1 MARRPLFLQLI
12 FIFVPISLIGIA
24 ILAFFFNQ
32 TGTNFFYSET
42 KKNLRDRAHI
52 LKSFIAL
59 SEDVS
64 EFAEHINSD
73 SHIIYNMRVTIIDT
87 GGLVIAD
94 SHNSPA
100 LMDDHSNRPE
110 IIEAEINGEG
120 FSQRFSNTLQIEQM
134 YLAIPVYN
142 KNKKVY
148 LRLSVSIKELNLTI
162 EKAQKQVFLASIWIA
177 IIILIASYL
186 FSKTVTS
193 PIQTIQIE
201 AEKFVKTLTKAE
213 PIPSPNIKEL
223 ASLSFSFN
231 KMAKEIDRRIK
242 IIRKEKNDKD
252 SILTSLQD
260 GLVTLDNEY
269 NIITINET
277 AKDYLNIL
285 DPKPAGKKINTL
297 VKKKRVLAL
306 IKKTKNKVEKQ
317 QAEITIKQKKK
328 RYFIFNGT
336 PLLKGKELSG
346 VLVLITDITFQKQ
359 LESVRSD
366 FVANVSHE
374 LKTPITSILGY
385 VEIIMGKDINP
396 EQKEEFLS
404 KVLNQTNR
412 MNAII
417 DDLLKL
423 SKIESQ
429 EDDNTIESFDNNL
442 LAIID
447 GAREDLNQKTT
458 ANRNNI
464 VIDCS
469 EKLMLNCDPHLIR
482 EAIGNLTENAIKYGE
497 IGKDILIKVEKT
509 EKIVIHV
516 INYGDP
522 IPEKYHKKI
531 FQRFYRID
539 KSRDRN
545 LGGTGLGLAIVKHI
559 AFAHGGDVNVSRKM
573 GKTIFSLILPNLEKS

>member
-12 FIFVPISLIGIA
+12 FIFVPISLVGIA

-32 TGTNFFYSET
+32 TGTNFYYSET
-42 KKNLRDRAHI
+42 KKNLRYRAHI

-64 EFAEHINSD
+64 KFAEHIYTD
-73 SHIIYNMRVTIIDT
+73 RHIINNMRVTIIDT

-110 IIEAEINGEG
+110 IIDAEINGEG

-193 PIQTIQIE
+193 PIQTIQKE
-201 AEKFVKTLTKAE
+201 AEKFVKTLTQAE

-260 GLVTLDNEY
+260 GLITLDNDY
-269 NIITINET
+269 NIITINDT

-285 DPKPAGKKINTL
+285 DPKPAGKKINAL

-306 IKKTKNKVEKQ
+306 IKKTKNKIEKQ

-328 RYFIFNGT
+328 RFFIFNGT

-346 VLVLITDITFQKQ
+346 VLVLITDITFQRQ
-359 LESVRSD
+359 LESVRSN

-385 VEIIMGKDINP
+385 VEIIIGKDINS
-396 EQKEEFLS
+396 EQKKEFLF

-429 EDDNTIESFDNNL
+429 EDDNTIESFDNYL

-447 GAREDLNQKTT
+447 GAREDLNQKAT

-464 VIDCS
+464 VIDCH

-482 EAIGNLTENAIKYGE
+482 EAVGNLTENAIKYGE
-497 IGKDILIKVEKT
+497 PEKDILIKVEKA
-509 EKIVIHV
+509 EKISIHV
-516 INYGDP
+516 INHGDS

-545 LGGTGLGLAIVKHI
+545 LGGTGLGLAIVKHM
-559 AFAHGGDVNVSRKM
+559 AFAHGGDVAVSRTE
-573 GKTIFSLILPNLEKS
+573 GKTIFSLIMPKSENS

>member
-12 FIFVPISLIGIA
+12 FIFVPTSLVGIA

-59 SEDVS
+59 SDDLS
-64 EFAEHINSD
+64 EFAEHIYTD

-110 IIEAEINGEG
+110 IIDAEINGEG

-142 KNKKVY
+142 KNQKAY

-297 VKKKRVLAL
+297 VKKKRVFAL
-306 IKKTKNKVEKQ
+306 IKKTRNKVEKQ

-346 VLVLITDITFQKQ
+346 VLVLITDITFQRR

-482 EAIGNLTENAIKYGE
+482 EAVGNLIENAIKYGE
-497 IGKDILIKVEKT
+497 LEKDILIKVEKT
-509 EKIVIHV
+509 EKIEIHV

-531 FQRFYRID
+531 FQRFYRVD

-559 AFAHGGDVNVSRKM
+559 AFAHGGDIAVSRMKD
-573 GKTIFSLILPNLEKS
+573 KTIFSLIMPKSENS

>member
-12 FIFVPISLIGIA
+12 FIFVPISLVGIA

-32 TGTNFFYSET
+32 TGTKFFYSET
-42 KKNLRDRAHI
+42 KKSLRDRAHI
-52 LKSFIAL
+52 LKSFIAK
-59 SEDVS
+59 SDDVS
-64 EFAEHINSD
+64 EFAEHINTD
-73 SHIIYNMRVTIIDT
+73 SQIIYNMRVTIIDT
-87 GGLVIAD
+87 GGVVIAD
-94 SHNSPA
+94 SHNSPF

-110 IIEAEINGEG
+110 IIDAEIKGEG
-120 FSQRFSNTLQIEQM
+120 FSQRFSNTLEIEQM
-134 YLAIPVYN
+134 YLAIPVYD

-148 LRLSVSIKELNLTI
+148 LRLSVSIKDLNLTI
-162 EKAQKQVFLASIWIA
+162 EKAQKQVLLASICIA

-186 FSKTVTS
+186 FSKTVTN
-193 PIQTIQIE
+193 PIQTIQKE
-201 AEKFVKTLTKAE
+201 AEKFVKTLTRAE
-213 PIPSPNIKEL
+213 PIRSPNIKEL

-260 GLVTLDNEY
+260 GLITLDNDY
-269 NIITINET
+269 SIITINDT

-285 DPKPAGKKINTL
+285 DPEPAGKKINTL
-297 VKKKRVLAL
+297 IKKKRVLAL
-306 IKKTKNKVEKQ
+306 IKKTKNKIEKQ

-328 RYFIFNGT
+328 RYFIINGT

-346 VLVLITDITFQKQ
+346 VLVLITDITFQRQ

-385 VEIIMGKDINP
+385 VEIIMGKNINP
-396 EQKEEFLS
+396 EQKDKFLS

-442 LAIID
+442 IHIIES
-447 GAREDLNQKTT
+447 ACEDLSQKSMANQ
-458 ANRNNI
+458 NDI
-464 VIDCS
+464 VINCP
-469 EKLMLNCDPHLIR
+469 EKLFVNCDPHLIR
-482 EAIGNLTENAIKYGE
+482 EAIANLIENAIKYGVPQ
-497 IGKDILIKVEKT
+497 KDISIKIENAEK
-509 EKIVIHV
+509 VAIHV
-516 INYGDP
+516 ANQGEP
-522 IPEKYHKKI
+522 IPEKYYKKI

-539 KSRDRN
+539 KSRDRK

-559 AFAHGGDVNVSRKM
+559 AFAHGGDVDVSRIK
-573 GKTIFSLILPNLEKS
+573 GKTIFSLILPNSEKI

>member
-12 FIFVPISLIGIA
+12 FIFVPISLVGIA

-32 TGTNFFYSET
+32 TGTNFYYSET
-42 KKNLRDRAHI
+42 KKNLRYRAHI

-64 EFAEHINSD
+64 KFAEHIYTD
-73 SHIIYNMRVTIIDT
+73 RHIINNMRVTIIDT

-110 IIEAEINGEG
+110 IIDAEINGEG

-193 PIQTIQIE
+193 PIQTIQKE
-201 AEKFVKTLTKAE
+201 AEKFVKTLTQAE

-260 GLVTLDNEY
+260 GVITLDNDY
-269 NIITINET
+269 NIITINDT

-285 DPKPAGKKINTL
+285 DPKPAGKKINAL

-306 IKKTKNKVEKQ
+306 IKKTKNKIEKQ

-328 RYFIFNGT
+328 RFFIFNGT

-346 VLVLITDITFQKQ
+346 VLVLITDITFQRQ
-359 LESVRSD
+359 LESVRPN

-385 VEIIMGKDINP
+385 VEIIIGKDINS
-396 EQKEEFLS
+396 EQKKEFLF

-429 EDDNTIESFDNNL
+429 EDDNTIESFDNYL

-447 GAREDLNQKTT
+447 GAREDLNQKAT

-464 VIDCS
+464 VIDCH

-482 EAIGNLTENAIKYGE
+482 EAVGNLTENAIKYGE
-497 IGKDILIKVEKT
+497 IEKDILIKVEKA
-509 EKIVIHV
+509 EKIAIHV

-559 AFAHGGDVNVSRKM
+559 AFAHGGDVAVSRIE
-573 GKTIFSLILPNLEKS
+573 GKTIFSLIMPKSENS

>member
-12 FIFVPISLIGIA
+12 FIFVPISLVGIA

-110 IIEAEINGEG
+110 IIDAEINGEG

-162 EKAQKQVFLASIWIA
+162 KKAQKQVFLASIWIA

-201 AEKFVKTLTKAE
+201 AEKFVKTLTQAE

-269 NIITINET
+269 NITTINET

-297 VKKKRVLAL
+297 IKKKRVLAL
-306 IKKTKNKVEKQ
+306 IKKTRNKVEKQ

-336 PLLKGKELSG
+336 PLLKGTELSG
-346 VLVLITDITFQKQ
+346 VLILITDITFQKQ

-396 EQKEEFLS
+396 EQKEDFLS

-412 MNAII
+412 MNTII

-447 GAREDLNQKTT
+447 GAREDLNQKAT

-464 VIDCS
+464 VIDCY

-497 IGKDILIKVEKT
+497 IEKDILIKVEKT
-509 EKIVIHV
+509 EKIAIHV

-573 GKTIFSLILPNLEKS
+573 GKTIFSLILPNS

>member
-12 FIFVPISLIGIA
+12 FIFVPTSLVGIA

-59 SEDVS
+59 SDDLS
-64 EFAEHINSD
+64 EFAEHIYTD

-110 IIEAEINGEG
+110 IIDAEINGEG

-142 KNKKVY
+142 KNQKAY

-346 VLVLITDITFQKQ
+346 VLVLITDITFQRR

-442 LAIID
+442 LAIIN

>member
-12 FIFVPISLIGIA
+12 FIFVPISLVGIA

-64 EFAEHINSD
+64 EFAEHIYTD
-73 SHIIYNMRVTIIDT
+73 SNIIYNMRVTIIDT
-87 GGLVIAD
+87 RGLVIAD

-110 IIEAEINGEG
+110 IIDAEINGEG
-120 FSQRFSNTLQIEQM
+120 FSQRFSNTLQTEQM

-201 AEKFVKTLTKAE
+201 AEKFVKTLTQAE

-277 AKDYLNIL
+277 AKDYLNIF
-285 DPKPAGKKINTL
+285 DPKPAGKKISTL

-306 IKKTKNKVEKQ
+306 IKKTRNKVEKQ

-396 EQKEEFLS
+396 EQKEDFLS

-447 GAREDLNQKTT
+447 GAREDLNQKAT

-464 VIDCS
+464 VIDCY

-497 IGKDILIKVEKT
+497 IEKDILIKVEKT
-509 EKIVIHV
+509 ERIAIHV

-522 IPEKYHKKI
+522 IPEKYHRKI

>member
-12 FIFVPISLIGIA
+12 FIFVPTSLVGIA

-59 SEDVS
+59 SDDLS
-64 EFAEHINSD
+64 EFAEHIYTD

-110 IIEAEINGEG
+110 IIDAEINGEG

-142 KNKKVY
+142 KNQKAY

-346 VLVLITDITFQKQ
+346 VLVLITDITFQRR

-464 VIDCS
+464 LIDCS

>member
-12 FIFVPISLIGIA
+12 FIFVPISLVGIA

-32 TGTNFFYSET
+32 TGTNFYYSET

-52 LKSFIAL
+52 LKSFIIL
-59 SEDVS
+59 LEDVS
-64 EFAEHINSD
+64 VFAEHINTD
-73 SHIIYNMRVTIIDT
+73 INTIYNMRVTIIDT
-87 GGLVIAD
+87 AGFVIAD
-94 SHNSPA
+94 SHNPPA
-100 LMDDHSNRPE
+100 LMDDHSKRPE
-110 IIEAEINGEG
+110 IIDAEIKGEG

-134 YLAIPVYN
+134 YLAIPVYH

-162 EKAQKQVFLASIWIA
+162 EKAQKQVLLASICIA

-193 PIQTIQIE
+193 PIQTIQKE
-201 AEKFVKTLTKAE
+201 AEKFVKTLTQAE
-213 PIPSPNIKEL
+213 PIASPNIKEL

-242 IIRKEKNDKD
+242 IISKEKNDKD

-260 GLVTLDNEY
+260 GLITLDNDY
-269 NIITINET
+269 NIITINDT
-277 AKDYLNIL
+277 AKDYLNIS

-297 VKKKRVLAL
+297 IKKKRVLAL
-306 IKKTKNKVEKQ
+306 IKKTKNKIEKQ

-346 VLVLITDITFQKQ
+346 VLVLITDITFQRQ

-396 EQKEEFLS
+396 EQKEKFLS

-429 EDDNTIESFDNNL
+429 EDDNTIESFDNSL

-447 GAREDLNQKTT
+447 GAREDLTQKAT

-464 VIDCS
+464 VIDCP

-482 EAIGNLTENAIKYGE
+482 EAVGNLTENAIKYGE
-497 IGKDILIKVEKT
+497 LEKDILIKVEKA
-509 EKIVIHV
+509 EKIAIHV

-522 IPEKYHKKI
+522 IPEKYYKKI

-559 AFAHGGDVNVSRKM
+559 AFAHGGDVAVSRIK
-573 GKTIFSLILPNLEKS
+573 GKTIFSLIMPKSENS

>member
-12 FIFVPISLIGIA
+12 FIFVPISLVGIA

-59 SEDVS
+59 SEDLS
-64 EFAEHINSD
+64 EFAEHIYTD

-110 IIEAEINGEG
+110 IIDAEINGEG

-201 AEKFVKTLTKAE
+201 AEKFVKTLTQAE

-306 IKKTKNKVEKQ
+306 IKKTRNKVEKQ

-346 VLVLITDITFQKQ
+346 VLVLITDITFQRR

-464 VIDCS
+464 VIDCY

-482 EAIGNLTENAIKYGE
+482 EAIGNLIENAIKYGE
-497 IGKDILIKVEKT
+497 IEKDILIKVEKA
-509 EKIVIHV
+509 EKIAIHV

-522 IPEKYHKKI
+522 IPEKHHKKI

-573 GKTIFSLILPNLEKS
+573 GKTIFSLILPNS

>member
-12 FIFVPISLIGIA
+12 FIFVPTSLVGIA

-59 SEDVS
+59 SDDLS
-64 EFAEHINSD
+64 EFAEHIYTD

-110 IIEAEINGEG
+110 IIDAEINGEG

-142 KNKKVY
+142 KNQKAY

-285 DPKPAGKKINTL
+285 DPKPVGKKINEL
-297 VKKKRVLAL
+297 IKKKRVLAL
-306 IKKTKNKVEKQ
+306 IKKTKNKIEKQ

-346 VLVLITDITFQKQ
+346 VLVLITDITFQRR

>member
-12 FIFVPISLIGIA
+12 FIFVPTSLVGIA

-59 SEDVS
+59 SDDLS
-64 EFAEHINSD
+64 EFAEHIYTD

-110 IIEAEINGEG
+110 IIDAEINGEG

-142 KNKKVY
+142 KNQKAY

-306 IKKTKNKVEKQ
+306 IKKTRNKVEKQ

-346 VLVLITDITFQKQ
+346 VLVLITDITFQRR

-559 AFAHGGDVNVSRKM
+559 AFAHGGDVNVSRKTS
-573 GKTIFSLILPNLEKS
+573 KTIFSLILPNLEKS

>member
-1 MARRPLFLQLI
+1 MVRRPLFLQLI
-12 FIFVPISLIGIA
+12 FIFVPTSLVGIA

-32 TGTNFFYSET
+32 TGTKFFYSET

-52 LKSFIAL
+52 LKSFIAK

-64 EFAEHINSD
+64 VFAEHINTD
-73 SHIIYNMRVTIIDT
+73 SYIIYNMRVTIIDT
-87 GGLVIAD
+87 GGFVIAD

-100 LMDDHSNRPE
+100 FMDNHSNRPE
-110 IIEAEINGEG
+110 IIDAEIKGEG
-120 FSQRFSNTLQIEQM
+120 FSQRFSNTLKKEQM
-134 YLAIPVYN
+134 YLAIPVFD
-142 KNKKVY
+142 KKKKFY
-148 LRLSVSIKELNLTI
+148 LRLSVSINELNLTI
-162 EKAQKQVFLASIWIA
+162 EKAQKQVLLASICIA
-177 IIILIASYL
+177 IIILIASYS

-193 PIQTIQIE
+193 PIQTIQKE
-201 AEKFVKTLTKAE
+201 AEKFVKTLTLAE

-231 KMAKEIDRRIK
+231 KMAKEIDRRLK
-242 IIRKEKNDKD
+242 IIKKEKNDKD

-260 GLVTLDNEY
+260 GLITLDNDY
-269 NIITINET
+269 RIITINAT

-297 VKKKRVLAL
+297 IKKKRVLVL
-306 IKKTKNKVEKQ
+306 IKKTKNKIEKQ

-336 PLLKGKELSG
+336 PLLRGKELSG
-346 VLVLITDITFQKQ
+346 VLVLITDITFQRQ

-385 VEIIMGKDINP
+385 VEIILGKDINLD
-396 EQKEEFLS
+396 QKEEFLS
-404 KVLNQTNR
+404 KVLSQTNR

-429 EDDNTIESFDNNL
+429 EDDNTIESYENNL
-442 LAIID
+442 IGIID
-447 GAREDLNQKTT
+447 GAREDLSQKSMANQ
-458 ANRNNI
+458 NDI
-464 VIDCS
+464 VIDCP
-469 EKLMLNCDPHLIR
+469 ENIIINCDPYLIR
-482 EAIGNLTENAIKYGE
+482 EAIANLIENAIKYGAPQR
-497 IGKDILIKVEKT
+497 DILIEVKNTKT
-509 EKIVIHV
+509 IDIHV
-516 INYGDP
+516 VNYGQP
-522 IPEKYHKKI
+522 VPERYHKKI

-559 AFAHGGDVNVSRKM
+559 AYAHGGDVGVSRKK
-573 GKTIFSLILPNLEKS
+573 GKTIFSLILPNSEKS

>member
-12 FIFVPISLIGIA
+12 FIFVPTSLVGIA

-59 SEDVS
+59 SDDLS
-64 EFAEHINSD
+64 EFAEHIYTD

-110 IIEAEINGEG
+110 IIDAEINGEG

-142 KNKKVY
+142 KNQKAY

-346 VLVLITDITFQKQ
+346 VLVLITDITFQRR

-482 EAIGNLTENAIKYGE
+482 EAVGNLIENAIKYGE
-497 IGKDILIKVEKT
+497 IEKDILIKVEKT
-509 EKIVIHV
+509 EKIAIHV

-522 IPEKYHKKI
+522 ILEKYHKKI

-559 AFAHGGDVNVSRKM
+559 AFAHGGDISVSRM
-573 GKTIFSLILPNLEKS
+573 EDKTIFSLIMPKSENS

>member
-12 FIFVPISLIGIA
+12 FIFVPISLVGIA

-52 LKSFIAL
+52 LKSFIAQ

-64 EFAEHINSD
+64 EFAEHIYTD

-177 IIILIASYL
+177 IIILVASYL

-201 AEKFVKTLTKAE
+201 AEKFLKTLTQSE

-306 IKKTKNKVEKQ
+306 IKKTRNKVEKQ

-396 EQKEEFLS
+396 EQKEDFLS

-447 GAREDLNQKTT
+447 GAREDLNQKAT

-464 VIDCS
+464 VIDCP

-482 EAIGNLTENAIKYGE
+482 EAIGNLIENAIKYGE
-497 IGKDILIKVEKT
+497 IGKDILIKVEKA
-509 EKIVIHV
+509 EKIAIHV

-559 AFAHGGDVNVSRKM
+559 AFTHGGDIAVSRMKD
-573 GKTIFSLILPNLEKS
+573 KTIFSLIMPKSENS

>member
-12 FIFVPISLIGIA
+12 FIFVPISLVGIA

-42 KKNLRDRAHI
+42 RKNLRDRAHI
-52 LKSFIAL
+52 LKSFIAI

-64 EFAEHINSD
+64 EFAEHINTD
-73 SHIIYNMRVTIIDT
+73 SHIIYNMRVTIIDS
-87 GGLVIAD
+87 GGFVIAD
-94 SHNSPA
+94 SHNSPS
-100 LMDDHSNRPE
+100 LMDDHSKRPE
-110 IIEAEINGEG
+110 IIDAAIKGEG
-120 FSQRFSNTLQIEQM
+120 FSQRFSNTLQVEQM
-134 YLAIPVYN
+134 YLAIPVYH
-142 KNKKVY
+142 KNKKFY
-148 LRLSVSIKELNLTI
+148 LRLSVSIRELNLTI
-162 EKAQKQVFLASIWIA
+162 EKAQKQVFLASICVA
-177 IIILIASYL
+177 IIILFASYL
-186 FSKTVTS
+186 FSKSVTS
-193 PIQTIQIE
+193 PIRTIQKE
-201 AEKFVKTLTKAE
+201 AEKFVKTLTQAE
-213 PIPSPNIKEL
+213 PTPSPKIKEL
-223 ASLSFSFN
+223 ASLSSSFN
-231 KMAKEIDRRIK
+231 KMAEEIDRRIK
-242 IIRKEKNDKD
+242 IIRKEKNDKE

-260 GLVTLDNEY
+260 GLVTLDNDY
-269 NIITINET
+269 NIITINDT

-285 DPKPAGKKINTL
+285 DPKPVGKKINVL
-297 VKKKRVLAL
+297 VKKKRVLSL
-306 IKKTKNKVEKQ
+306 IKKTKNKIEKQ

-346 VLVLITDITFQKQ
+346 VLVLITDITFQRQ

-396 EQKEEFLS
+396 EQKEKFLS

-429 EDDNTIESFDNNL
+429 EDDNTIESFDNSL

-447 GAREDLNQKTT
+447 GAREDLTQKAT

-464 VIDCS
+464 VIDCP

-482 EAIGNLTENAIKYGE
+482 EAVGNLTENAIKYGE
-497 IGKDILIKVEKT
+497 LEKDILIKVEKA
-509 EKIVIHV
+509 EKIAIHV

-522 IPEKYHKKI
+522 IPEKYYKKI

-559 AFAHGGDVNVSRKM
+559 AFAHGGDVAVSRMK
-573 GKTIFSLILPNLEKS
+573 GKTIFSLIMPKSENS

>member
-12 FIFVPISLIGIA
+12 FIFVPTSLVGIA

-59 SEDVS
+59 SDDLS
-64 EFAEHINSD
+64 EFAEHIYTD

-110 IIEAEINGEG
+110 IIDAEINGEG

-142 KNKKVY
+142 KNQKAY

-346 VLVLITDITFQKQ
+346 VLVLITDITFQRR

-509 EKIVIHV
+509 EKILIHV

>member
-12 FIFVPISLIGIA
+12 FIFVPISLVGIA

-59 SEDVS
+59 SEDLS
-64 EFAEHINSD
+64 EFAEHIYTD

-110 IIEAEINGEG
+110 IIDAEINGEG

-201 AEKFVKTLTKAE
+201 AEKFVKTLTQAE

-260 GLVTLDNEY
+260 GLITLDNDY
-269 NIITINET
+269 NIITINDT

-306 IKKTKNKVEKQ
+306 IKKTRNKVEKQ
-317 QAEITIKQKKK
+317 QAEITIKKKKK

-396 EQKEEFLS
+396 EQKEDFLS

-429 EDDNTIESFDNNL
+429 EDDNTIESFDNSL

-447 GAREDLNQKTT
+447 GAREDLNQKAT

-464 VIDCS
+464 VIDCY

-497 IGKDILIKVEKT
+497 IEKDILIKVEKA
-509 EKIVIHV
+509 EKIAIHV

-573 GKTIFSLILPNLEKS
+573 GKTIFSLILPNS